1 MHVTHGVKAG
11 AATADGTAF
20 FSAAKVLP
28 IVLMRRN
35 YPRRTECC
43 VGILYIDDDDDDTD
57 AKNVRTS
64 TRHCWGRT
72 VPWR

>member
-1 MHVTHGVKAG
+1 MRMPVTNGVKAE

-20 FSAAKVLP
+20 CSAANLLP

-43 VGILYIDDDDDDTD
+43 VGMAGYIDDDDDDTD

-64 TRHCWGRT
+64 TRHCW
-72 VPWR
+72 